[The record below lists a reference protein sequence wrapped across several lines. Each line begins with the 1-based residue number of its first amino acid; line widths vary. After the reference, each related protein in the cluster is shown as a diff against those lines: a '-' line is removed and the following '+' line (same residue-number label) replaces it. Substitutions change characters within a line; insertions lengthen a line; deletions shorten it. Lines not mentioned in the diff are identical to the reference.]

1 MFLSLC
7 QQVDRGF
14 QRRDEDNINLVFKK
28 YSTMIE
34 PTTKEQLIPTD
45 SLKSALS
52 DLNIVVDDASQLFTE
67 MDVNNDGG
75 LSLEEFTRTVR
86 VAYERVLGPYELW
99 ARSLPLNEILADA
112 LLKPTDTAD
121 VNKDKHLRFVS
132 NFQEADVDVVV
143 KAFSKGLKRML
154 MESCKVLNQ
163 AYIDMDKQKPA
174 VAGGKFKV
182 FTAMC
187 GRIKDFHVG
196 MTERVGNCPICL
208 YIIVILCCFAAI
220 NFALGR
226 CS

>member
-1 MFLSLC
+1 M
-7 QQVDRGF
+7 
-14 QRRDEDNINLVFKK
+14 VFKQ
-28 YSTMIE
+28 YSTMME
-34 PTTKEQLIPTD
+34 PTTKEQLIPSD

-52 DLNIVVDDASQLFTE
+52 DLSIIVDDASQLFTE

-154 MESCKVLNQ
+154 MESCSVLKQ
-163 AYIDMDKQKPA
+163 AYIEMDKEKPA
-174 VAGGKFKV
+174 VVGGKFEV
-182 FTAMC
+182 FTARC
-187 GRIKDFHVG
+187 GRINDFHVG
-196 MTERVGNCPICL
+196 MTERVGTDPICL
-208 YIIVILCCFAAI
+208 NSIVIFCCFAA
-220 NFALGR
+220 FDFGFGR